1 MEQIQNSCLGAVRRA
16 QLPLRPYCK
25 RAARPAQ
32 RPLAEVILTPVL
44 KYDFDFR
51 LLQVWQRGIVYN
63 QASCICP
70 RKAEAT
76 TGAKMKMP

>member
-1 MEQIQNSCLGAVRRA
+1 MKQIQNCCPGAVRRTE
-16 QLPLRPYCK
+16 LPLRSSCK

-32 RPLAEVILTPVL
+32 RPLAEVLTPVF